1 MSVETDQQAVGEQR
15 AEEVATDKAT
25 ANNSEDGN
33 TENTNGDSAR
43 ALSGNGVDVKEMSSS
58 MDSQMN
64 TQQKIIEQVEY
75 YFGDINLPRDRF
87 LQEEIK
93 KDDGWIQL
101 TTMLKFK
108 RLAQICSDSTI
119 ISESLKHSKLMQ
131 VSEDGTKIRRNPEV
145 LLPENSLEYWQIVK
159 RRTVYIK
166 GFGRDTKLDDILSFV
181 KQFGS
186 VENVMMRRE
195 KSEKRAF
202 KGSVFVTYK
211 NQETAEAFVNS
222 NVKQF
227 NGNDLLKMMQNDYW
241 ANKQKE
247 LKEKRLAAR
256 AAKQAKK
263 KAAEAESKKKN
274 LEIVCFVKGLVL
286 SVENLPKEGCDLAK
300 VKEFFKQFGDVQYV
314 VYEKG
319 DEKAQIRFGGEENGA
334 DIAWKAA
341 VEKGENGKV
350 MFGENELKGTV
361 LQGEEE
367 EEYWNNFSKKK
378 ADKQA
383 RIAKNRRGAKVRGR
397 GRERNDARNGE
408 TRGEKRSA
416 EKTTEDTPEKKM
428 RVTVNEEP
436 KKVNEEPKKAN
447 KIVFADSD

>member
-1 MSVETDQQAVGEQR
+1 MDVEKVLAD
-15 AEEVATDKAT
+15 
-25 ANNSEDGN
+25 N
-33 TENTNGDSAR
+33 DSNI
-43 ALSGNGVDVKEMSSS
+43 SI
-58 MDSQMN
+58 
-64 TQQKIIEQVEY
+64 QQKIIEQIEY

-93 KDDGWIQL
+93 KDDGWVQL

-108 RLAQICSDSTI
+108 RLAQISSNPKI
-119 ISESLKHSKLMQ
+119 IRESLKHSELMQ
-131 VSEDGTKIRRNPEV
+131 VSEDGSKIRRNPAIP
-145 LLPENSLEYWQIVK
+145 LPENSLEYWQVVK

-166 GFGRDTKLDDILSFV
+166 GFERETKLDDILDFV

-211 NQETAEAFVNS
+211 DQKTAEAFVNS
-222 NVKQF
+222 DTKQF

-256 AAKQAKK
+256 VAKQAKK
-263 KAAEAESKKKN
+263 N
-274 LEIVCFVKGLVL
+274 LEMVHFVKGLVL
-286 SVENLPKEGCDLAK
+286 SVENLPKEDCDLTK
-300 VKEFFKQFGDVQYV
+300 IKDFFKQFGDVQYV

-334 DIAWKAA
+334 AVAWKTA
-341 VEKGENGKV
+341 VEKGEDGKI
-350 MFGENELKGTV
+350 MFGGNELKGTV
-361 LQGEEE
+361 LEGKEE

-383 RIAKNRRGAKVRGR
+383 RIAKNRRGTKVRGR
-397 GRERNDARNGE
+397 GRGRNDAGNGV

-416 EKTTEDTPEKKM
+416 EEVAEDTPEKKL
-428 RVTVNEEP
+428 RKTVYES
-436 KKVNEEPKKAN
+436 EEPKKAT
-447 KIVFADSD
+447 KVIFADSD

>member
-1 MSVETDQQAVGEQR
+1 MVADNSSNTDV
-15 AEEVATDKAT
+15 
-25 ANNSEDGN
+25 
-33 TENTNGDSAR
+33 
-43 ALSGNGVDVKEMSSS
+43 
-58 MDSQMN
+58 
-64 TQQKIIEQVEY
+64 QQKIIEQVEY

-93 KDDGWIQL
+93 KDDGWVQL

-108 RLAQICSDSTI
+108 RLAQISSDPKI
-119 ISESLKHSKLMQ
+119 IGESLKLSKLIQ
-131 VSEDGTKIRRNPEV
+131 VSEDGSKIRRNPEAP
-145 LLPENSLEYWQIVK
+145 LPENSLEYWQVVK

-166 GFGRDTKLDDILSFV
+166 GFGRDTKLDDILNFV

-211 NQETAEAFVNS
+211 NQEIAEAFVNS
-222 NVKQF
+222 DTKQF
-227 NGNDLLKMMQNDYW
+227 NGNELLKMMQNDYW

-263 KAAEAESKKKN
+263 KAVEAETKKN
-274 LEIVCFVKGLVL
+274 LEMVHFVRGLVL
-286 SVENLPKEGCDLAK
+286 SVENIPKEDCDLAK
-300 VKEFFKQFGDVQYV
+300 LKDFFKQFGDVQYV

-334 DIAWKAA
+334 AIAWKVAT
-341 VEKGENGKV
+341 EKGEDGKV
-350 MFGENELKGTV
+350 MFGGNELKGTV
-361 LQGEEE
+361 LEGEEE

-383 RIAKNRRGAKVRGR
+383 RIAKNRRGTKVRGR
-397 GRERNDARNGE
+397 GRGRNGPRNGV

-416 EKTTEDTPEKKM
+416 EEADNTPEKKL
-428 RVTVNEEP
+428 RKTISENEEQ
-436 KKVNEEPKKAN
+436 KKAT
-447 KIVFADSD
+447 KTVFADSD

>member
-1 MSVETDQQAVGEQR
+1 M
-15 AEEVATDKAT
+15 VAD
-25 ANNSEDGN
+25 NNSSTDI
-33 TENTNGDSAR
+33 
-43 ALSGNGVDVKEMSSS
+43 
-58 MDSQMN
+58 
-64 TQQKIIEQVEY
+64 QQKIIEQVEY

-93 KDDGWIQL
+93 KDDGWVQL

-108 RLAQICSDSTI
+108 RLAQISSDPKI
-119 ISESLKHSKLMQ
+119 IGESLKHSKLIQ
-131 VSEDGTKIRRNPEV
+131 VSEDGSKIRRSPEAP
-145 LLPENSLEYWQIVK
+145 LPENSLEYWQVVK

-166 GFGRDTKLDDILSFV
+166 GFGRDTKLDDILNFV

-211 NQETAEAFVNS
+211 NQEIAEAFVNS
-222 NVKQF
+222 DTKQF
-227 NGNDLLKMMQNDYW
+227 NGNELLKMMQNDYW

-263 KAAEAESKKKN
+263 
-274 LEIVCFVKGLVL
+274 IVHFVKGLVL
-286 SVENLPKEGCDLAK
+286 SVENIPKEDCDLAK
-300 VKEFFKQFGDVQYV
+300 VKDFFKQFGDVQYV

-334 DIAWKAA
+334 AVAWKVAT
-341 VEKGENGKV
+341 EKGEDGKV
-350 MFGENELKGTV
+350 MFGGNELKGAV
-361 LQGEEE
+361 LDGEEE
-367 EEYWNNFSKKK
+367 EEYWNNFNKKK

-397 GRERNDARNGE
+397 GRGRNGPRNGVP
-408 TRGEKRSA
+408 RGEKRSA
-416 EKTTEDTPEKKM
+416 EETDDTPEKKL
-428 RVTVNEEP
+428 RKTVSGNEEQ
-436 KKVNEEPKKAN
+436 KKAT
-447 KIVFADSD
+447 KTVFADSD

>member
-1 MSVETDQQAVGEQR
+1 MEDQEAVDSQKNEKLTTS
-15 AEEVATDKAT
+15 ASSKTITNE
-25 ANNSEDGN
+25 
-33 TENTNGDSAR
+33 NGDSEKSSDA
-43 ALSGNGVDVKEMSSS
+43 DVTVPSDNVTDLKEMVADNSS
-58 MDSQMN
+58 N
-64 TQQKIIEQVEY
+64 TDVQQKIIEQVEY

-93 KDDGWIQL
+93 KDDGWVQL

-108 RLAQICSDSTI
+108 RLAQISSDPKI
-119 ISESLKHSKLMQ
+119 IGESLKLSKLIQ
-131 VSEDGTKIRRNPEV
+131 VSEDGSKIRRNPEAP
-145 LLPENSLEYWQIVK
+145 LPENSLEYWQVVK

-166 GFGRDTKLDDILSFV
+166 GFGRDTKLDDILNFV

-211 NQETAEAFVNS
+211 NQEIAEAFVNS
-222 NVKQF
+222 DTKQF
-227 NGNDLLKMMQNDYW
+227 NGNELLKMMQNDYW

-263 KAAEAESKKKN
+263 KAVEAETKKN
-274 LEIVCFVKGLVL
+274 LEMVHFVRGLVL
-286 SVENLPKEGCDLAK
+286 SVENIPKEDCDLAK
-300 VKEFFKQFGDVQYV
+300 LKDFFKQFGDVQYV

-334 DIAWKAA
+334 AIAWKVAT
-341 VEKGENGKV
+341 EKGEDGKV
-350 MFGENELKGTV
+350 MFGGNELKGTV
-361 LQGEEE
+361 LEGEEE

-383 RIAKNRRGAKVRGR
+383 RIAKNRRGTKVRGR
-397 GRERNDARNGE
+397 GRGRNGPRNGV

-416 EKTTEDTPEKKM
+416 EEADNTPEKKL
-428 RVTVNEEP
+428 RKTISENEEQ
-436 KKVNEEPKKAN
+436 KKAT
-447 KIVFADSD
+447 KTVFADSD

>member
-1 MSVETDQQAVGEQR
+1 METDQEAIGDQR
-15 AEEVATDKAT
+15 NEKSTINNDKTT
-25 ANNSEDGN
+25 ANSNGESVKNSGTDAN
-33 TENTNGDSAR
+33 TR
-43 ALSGNGVDVKEMSSS
+43 SGNGTNVKKMLA
-58 MDSQMN
+58 DNDNN
-64 TQQKIIEQVEY
+64 TKIQQKIIEQVEY

-93 KDDGWIQL
+93 KDDGWVQL
-101 TTMLKFK
+101 TTMLKFN
-108 RLAQICSDSTI
+108 RLAQISSDPTI
-119 ISESLKHSKLMQ
+119 IAESLKHSKLMQ
-131 VSEDGTKIRRNPEV
+131 VSEDGSKIRRNPEV
-145 LLPENSLEYWQIVK
+145 PLPENSLEYWQVVK

-166 GFGRDTKLDDILSFV
+166 GFERDTKLDDILNFV

-211 NQETAEAFVNS
+211 DQEKAEAFVNS
-222 NVKQF
+222 GTKQF

-274 LEIVCFVKGLVL
+274 LEVVHFAKGLVL
-286 SVENLPKEGCDLAK
+286 SVENIPKEDCDLAK
-300 VKEFFKQFGDVQYV
+300 VKDFFKQFGDVQYV

-334 DIAWKAA
+334 AVAWKVAA
-341 VEKGENGKV
+341 EKGDGKV
-350 MFGENELKGTV
+350 IFGGNELKGTV
-361 LQGEEE
+361 LEGEDE

-397 GRERNDARNGE
+397 GRGRSSARNGV

-416 EKTTEDTPEKKM
+416 EETTEDTPEKKL
-428 RVTVNEEP
+428 RKTVPEDNKP
-436 KKVNEEPKKAN
+436 RKTT

>member
-1 MSVETDQQAVGEQR
+1 MQANQEAVG
-15 AEEVATDKAT
+15 DKCSENS
-25 ANNSEDGN
+25 ANISKNN
-33 TENTNGDSAR
+33 TTSVTNGSGESKKNADVDASSLPGSITVMKENLVDDDS
-43 ALSGNGVDVKEMSSS
+43 N
-58 MDSQMN
+58 MN
-64 TQQKIIEQVEY
+64 IQQKINEQVEY

-93 KDDGWIQL
+93 KDDGWVQL

-108 RLAQICSDSTI
+108 RLAQICSNTKI
-119 ISESLKHSKLMQ
+119 IGDCLKHSKLIQ
-131 VSEDGTKIRRNPEV
+131 VSEDGSKIRRNPEAP
-145 LLPENSLEYWQIVK
+145 LPENSLEYWQIVK

-166 GFGRDTKLDDILSFV
+166 GFERDTKLDDILNFA
-181 KQFGS
+181 KQFGN

-195 KSEKRAF
+195 KSGNRSF

-211 NQETAEAFVNS
+211 DQAQAEAFVKNDT
-222 NVKQF
+222 KQF
-227 NGNDLLKMMQNDYW
+227 SGNDLLKMMQNDYW

-263 KAAEAESKKKN
+263 KAVEEESKKN
-274 LEIVCFVKGLVL
+274 LERVHFVKGLVL
-286 SVENLPKEGCDLAK
+286 SVENIPKEDCDLAK
-300 VKEFFKQFGDVQYV
+300 VKDFFKQFGDVQYV

-334 DIAWKAA
+334 AVAWKVA
-341 VEKGENGKV
+341 VEKGEDGKV
-350 MFGENELKGTV
+350 LFGGNELKGTV
-361 LQGEEE
+361 LEGEEE
-367 EEYWNNFSKKK
+367 EEYWDNFSKKK

-397 GRERNDARNGE
+397 GRGRNEAQNGV

-416 EKTTEDTPEKKM
+416 EESTGNRPERKLRKTENDESNRAT
-428 RVTVNEEP
+428 
-436 KKVNEEPKKAN
+436 
-447 KIVFADSD
+447 KIIFADSD

>member
-1 MSVETDQQAVGEQR
+1 MEDQEAVDSEKN
-15 AEEVATDKAT
+15 EKLATSTNSKT
-25 ANNSEDGN
+25 ITNNNGNSEKNSDADV
-33 TENTNGDSAR
+33 TIP
-43 ALSGNGVDVKEMSSS
+43 SGNVTDVKEMVADNNSST
-58 MDSQMN
+58 DI
-64 TQQKIIEQVEY
+64 QQKIIEQVEY

-93 KDDGWIQL
+93 KDDGYFFRSQNN
-101 TTMLKFK
+101 
-108 RLAQICSDSTI
+108 RR
-119 ISESLKHSKLMQ
+119 
-131 VSEDGTKIRRNPEV
+131 VSEDGSKIRRSPEAP
-145 LLPENSLEYWQIVK
+145 LPENSLEYWQVVK

-166 GFGRDTKLDDILSFV
+166 GFGRDTKLDDILNFV

-211 NQETAEAFVNS
+211 NQEIAEAFVNS
-222 NVKQF
+222 DTKQF
-227 NGNDLLKMMQNDYW
+227 NGNELLKMMQNDYW

-263 KAAEAESKKKN
+263 KAVEAETKKN
-274 LEIVCFVKGLVL
+274 LEIVHFVKGLVL
-286 SVENLPKEGCDLAK
+286 SVENIPKEDCDLAK
-300 VKEFFKQFGDVQYV
+300 VKDFFKQFGDVQYV

-334 DIAWKAA
+334 AVAWKVAT
-341 VEKGENGKV
+341 EKGEDGKV
-350 MFGENELKGTV
+350 MFGGNELKGAV
-361 LQGEEE
+361 LDGEEE
-367 EEYWNNFSKKK
+367 EEYWNNFNKKK

-397 GRERNDARNGE
+397 GRGRNGPRNGVP
-408 TRGEKRSA
+408 RGEKRSA
-416 EKTTEDTPEKKM
+416 EETDDTPEKKL
-428 RVTVNEEP
+428 RKTVSGNEEQ
-436 KKVNEEPKKAN
+436 KKAT
-447 KIVFADSD
+447 KTVFADSD

>member
-1 MSVETDQQAVGEQR
+1 MM
-15 AEEVATDKAT
+15 
-25 ANNSEDGN
+25 
-33 TENTNGDSAR
+33 
-43 ALSGNGVDVKEMSSS
+43 GV
-58 MDSQMN
+58 
-64 TQQKIIEQVEY
+64 
-75 YFGDINLPRDRF
+75 
-87 LQEEIK
+87 
-93 KDDGWIQL
+93 QL
-101 TTMLKFK
+101 TTMLRFK
-108 RLAQICSDSTI
+108 RLAQISSDPKTI
-119 ISESLKHSKLMQ
+119 GESLKHSKLMQ
-131 VSEDGTKIRRNPEV
+131 VSEDGSKIRRNPEV
-145 LLPENSLEYWQIVK
+145 PLPENSLEYWQVVK

-166 GFGRDTKLDDILSFV
+166 GFERDTKLDDILNFV

-211 NQETAEAFVNS
+211 DQETAEAFVNGDT
-222 NVKQF
+222 KQF

-241 ANKQKE
+241 TNKQKE

-263 KAAEAESKKKN
+263 KAAEVESKKKN
-274 LEIVCFVKGLVL
+274 LEIVHFVKGLVL
-286 SVENLPKEGCDLAK
+286 SVENIPTEDCDLAK

-334 DIAWKAA
+334 AVAWKVAT
-341 VEKGENGKV
+341 EKGDGKV
-350 MFGENELKGTV
+350 MFGGNELKGTV
-361 LQGEEE
+361 LEGEEE

-383 RIAKNRRGAKVRGR
+383 RIAKNRREARVRGGR
-397 GRERNDARNGE
+397 GRNGARNCE

-416 EKTTEDTPEKKM
+416 EEMTKDTPEKKL
-428 RVTVNEEP
+428 RKVSENEES
-436 KKVNEEPKKAN
+436 KKAT
-447 KIVFADSD
+447 KTIFADSD

>member
-1 MSVETDQQAVGEQR
+1 MSVEMIQETVDNQRNEKLTVNNGTAVNGNKES
-15 AEEVATDKAT
+15 EKNNNVD
-25 ANNSEDGN
+25 AN
-33 TENTNGDSAR
+33 TP
-43 ALSGNGVDVKEMSSS
+43 SGNITHVNDSNMSI
-58 MDSQMN
+58 
-64 TQQKIIEQVEY
+64 QQKIVEQVEY

-93 KDDGWIQL
+93 KDDGWVQL
-101 TTMLKFK
+101 TTMLRFK
-108 RLAQICSDSTI
+108 RLAQISSDPKTI
-119 ISESLKHSKLMQ
+119 GESLKHSKLMQ
-131 VSEDGTKIRRNPEV
+131 VSEDGSKIRRNPEV
-145 LLPENSLEYWQIVK
+145 PLPENSLEYWQVVK

-166 GFGRDTKLDDILSFV
+166 GFERDTKLDDILNFV

-211 NQETAEAFVNS
+211 DQETAEAFVNS
-222 NVKQF
+222 DTKQF

-263 KAAEAESKKKN
+263 KAAEIESKKKN
-274 LEIVCFVKGLVL
+274 LEIVHFVKGLVL
-286 SVENLPKEGCDLAK
+286 SVENIPKEDCDLAK

-334 DIAWKAA
+334 AVAWKVAT
-341 VEKGENGKV
+341 EKGEDGKV
-350 MFGENELKGTV
+350 MFGGNELKGAV
-361 LQGEEE
+361 LEGEEE

-383 RIAKNRRGAKVRGR
+383 RIAKNRRVAKVRGGR
-397 GRERNDARNGE
+397 GRNGARNGE

-416 EKTTEDTPEKKM
+416 EEMAKDTPEKKL
-428 RVTVNEEP
+428 RKVSENEES
-436 KKVNEEPKKAN
+436 EKAT
-447 KIVFADSD
+447 KIIFADSD